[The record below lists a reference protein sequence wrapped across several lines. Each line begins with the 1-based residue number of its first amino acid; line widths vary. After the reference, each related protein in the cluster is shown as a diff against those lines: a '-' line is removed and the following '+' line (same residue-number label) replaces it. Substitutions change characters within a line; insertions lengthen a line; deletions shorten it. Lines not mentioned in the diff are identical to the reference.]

1 MSSLLKIG
9 RTVMFAIS
17 ISLAL
22 GWLIAPDLVARG
34 RDRVA
39 SLAHLSRAQGV
50 GFTSLAFGPRERRWP
65 ATSSR
70 ADAEVIAAE

>member
-34 RDRVA
+34 RNRVA
-39 SLAHLSRAQGV
+39 SLAFSGAQRV
-50 GFTSLAFGPRERRWP
+50 GFASLAVGPREHRWP
-65 ATSSR
+65 ATSFR
-70 ADAEVIAAE
+70 ADAEVVAAE